1 VLRHSKH
8 VLALVALF
16 GSIIMNSVTAAHAEH
31 DPLSHYR
38 WTARVLV
45 VIAADPE
52 SPDLAEQKRQI
63 ESLKDGAAERE
74 LVVVQPPAGSAEATA
89 LRRHLGL
96 GNEPFQ
102 AVLVGKDGGAK
113 LRAAKPIAAL
123 TLMAAIDAMPMRQ
136 EEMRRRARS
145 P

>member
-1 VLRHSKH
+1 MDAITPAK
-8 VLALVALF
+8 
-16 GSIIMNSVTAAHAEH
+16 AEH
-31 DPLSHYR
+31 DPLARYR

-45 VIAADPE
+45 VLAADPE

-89 LRRHLGL
+89 LRTWLGL
-96 GNEPFQ
+96 SSEPFQ
-102 AVLVGKDGGAK
+102 AVLVGKDGGVK
-113 LRAAKPIAAL
+113 LRAAKPI
-123 TLMAAIDAMPMRQ
+123 MAPELVATIDAMPMRQ
-136 EEMRRRARS
+136 DEMRRRTRS